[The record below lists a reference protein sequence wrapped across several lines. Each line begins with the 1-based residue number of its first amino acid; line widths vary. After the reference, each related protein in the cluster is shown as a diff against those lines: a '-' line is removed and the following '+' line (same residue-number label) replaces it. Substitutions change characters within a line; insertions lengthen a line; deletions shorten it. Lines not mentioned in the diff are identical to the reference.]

1 MQKFLGLLV
10 LFVYF
15 SSNVS
20 FCYAERM
27 YVLYVLYTELQM
39 TLTWNV
45 RMVRK
50 VLEATGMAYFKVLF

>member
-39 TLTWNV
+39 TLT
-45 RMVRK
+45 
-50 VLEATGMAYFKVLF
+50 